1 MSMLSL
7 YNRLRVL
14 KKEDDTLQYQAK
26 RQALNAKK
34 YNLSV
39 NNVDKEQAKKL
50 PEAVNL
56 LVFFKELLEGL
67 REDMPKT

>member
-1 MSMLSL
+1 MLSL